1 MSRKDYEEEKLKETE
16 VEDNDDDQLLYDNET
31 KLERRDEIMGFH
43 DDQYPEDPYITDDN
57 GERIYL

>member
-16 VEDNDDDQLLYDNET
+16 VIDNDDELLYNEET
-31 KLERRDEIMGFH
+31 KYERRDEIMGFH

-57 GERIYL
+57 GERTYL